1 MTMGRPSNYTDELAD
16 QICERIASG
25 NSLSAVLRGEGMPGY
40 STVMRWLGEH
50 QSFRDN
56 YARAMEWRADGKFD
70 ELDEVSEEA
79 CRAET
84 PVEVAG
90 LKLKADN
97 IKWQLARMNAKKYG
111 DKTQAEISGPGGSA
125 IPVSVS
131 VSFVAPK
138 VGDN

>member
-1 MTMGRPSNYTDELAD
+1 MTKMAYTQDLGET
-16 QICERIASG
+16 ICERIADG
-25 NSLSAVLRGEGMPGY
+25 YSLSSVLRNDGMPGY

-111 DKTQAEISGPGGSA
+111 ERQHIEHSGKVGLESLIAGDDDKT
-125 IPVSVS
+125 
-131 VSFVAPK
+131 
-138 VGDN
+138 D